1 MIEPIPITWNL
12 ILQIGLMIMG
22 LWAFYKVVK
31 EIIQNITARHDKEQK
46 WDEYEKNLQ
55 EERDKIYEKYD
66 VKLAE
71 IEKQMSI
78 NEELAKQERE
88 LIKQNYNDKL
98 TEIEN
103 KIDYSHAEMDAKT
116 QELKSE
122 VMLLT
127 KGMSAVLDG
136 LVQQNCNGPVKK
148 AKEEFE
154 SYLISKI

>member
-1 MIEPIPITWNL
+1 MIEPQPITLNL
-12 ILQIGLMIMG
+12 IIQIGLMLMG

-31 EIIQNITARHDKEQK
+31 EIIQSITARHDKEQK
-46 WDEYEKNLQ
+46 WDEYEKNLK

-66 VKLAE
+66 TKLAE
-71 IEKQMSI
+71 IKKEMEV
-78 NEELAKQERE
+78 NEGIAKKERE
-88 LIKQNYNDKL
+88 LIKENYNDKL
-98 TEIEN
+98 TELEN
-103 KIDYSHAEMDAKT
+103 KIDYNHCEMDGKT

-127 KGMSAVLDG
+127 KGMAAVLDG
-136 LVQQNCNGPVKK
+136 LVQQNCNGPVKR